1 MATVPAIE
9 FASQFVIGFA
19 DEGPGVTN
27 TSELGPA
34 FLCGAGV
41 ALAEAF
47 LHLLVS
53 GKTLLVHLVAITS
66 SPGLVK
72 DGLSSGL
79 IDDLIEL
86 DRGLVESLGK
96 DRGKLALILKHDEVE
111 LAALDSVGGRFVLEV
126 KLEGFSSGI
135 DESELGVG
143 VRGLFDE
150 FGHRSLDPASVA
162 VANEKDLLRRGSCG
176 EN

>member
-1 MATVPAIE
+1 MK
-9 FASQFVIGFA
+9 S
-19 DEGPGVTN
+19 
-27 TSELGPA
+27 
-34 FLCGAGV
+34 
-41 ALAEAF
+41 
-47 LHLLVS
+47 
-53 GKTLLVHLVAITS
+53 
-66 SPGLVK
+66 
-72 DGLSSGL
+72 
-79 IDDLIEL
+79 
-86 DRGLVESLGK
+86 R
-96 DRGKLALILKHDEVE
+96 

-126 KLEGFSSGI
+126 KLEVFSSGI